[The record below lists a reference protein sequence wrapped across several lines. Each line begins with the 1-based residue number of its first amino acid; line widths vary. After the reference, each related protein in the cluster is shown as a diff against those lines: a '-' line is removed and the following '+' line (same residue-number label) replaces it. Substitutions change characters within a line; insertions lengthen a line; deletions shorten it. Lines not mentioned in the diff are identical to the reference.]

1 MTPQSL
7 RLRDALGE
15 GLRGPPA
22 HCGGK
27 FAHSST
33 GAARGTPRPLP
44 PGQRAGWLQVKE
56 TLLAGLHRPLG
67 SPSKH
72 VHVVVHPGDD
82 VARHVRGAVGDID
95 DLLCTEDAVPDV
107 ELAELPN
114 KCLRGIEPAT
124 NCVLGKGDRARGGR
138 LRADVSVPSPRRVT
152 GLAGERQPG
161 RDVGQGQTPPD

>member
-1 MTPQSL
+1 MPWV
-7 RLRDALGE
+7 
-15 GLRGPPA
+15 
-22 HCGGK
+22 GG
-27 FAHSST
+27 FEA
-33 GAARGTPRPLP
+33 PLP
-44 PGQRAGWLQVKE
+44 TAAGSSHAAPLGPRGEWPGPCLPDRGLQVKQ

-67 SPSKH
+67 SPSEH